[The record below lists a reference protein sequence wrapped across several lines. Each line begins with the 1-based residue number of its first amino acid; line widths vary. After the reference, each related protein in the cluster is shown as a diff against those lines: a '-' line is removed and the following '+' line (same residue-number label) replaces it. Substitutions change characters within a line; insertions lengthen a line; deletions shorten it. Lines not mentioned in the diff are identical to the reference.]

1 MNQRLQLHNTA
12 YFLAEIPNFCKSCC
26 VHVHWFSGFILT
38 FNKINYLFG
47 ELFVWLIQM
56 YNLT

>member
-26 VHVHWFSGFILT
+26 VHVHWFSGFIYIALS
-38 FNKINYLFG
+38 
-47 ELFVWLIQM
+47 LIIGA
-56 YNLT
+56 TC